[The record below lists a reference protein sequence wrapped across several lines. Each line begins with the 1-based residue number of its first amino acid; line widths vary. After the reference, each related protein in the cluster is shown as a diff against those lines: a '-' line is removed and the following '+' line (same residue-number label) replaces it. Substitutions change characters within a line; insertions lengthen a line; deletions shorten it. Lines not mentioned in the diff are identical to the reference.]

1 MADYS
6 WIEPST
12 KNIANLFG
20 LNPEAAAKGRALQSQ
35 QEYDA
40 ARTANTQADTGLSPY
55 RQRLLEAQAQTQ
67 AAQAGKYGADTTLT
81 GSKTK
86 EQELKNSSIGRL
98 LAAGQAATRNV
109 VGADGKTYSVFDHEA
124 YQNALSP
131 ADVSVGFGRDAT
143 DVERGMNLGQ
153 GRRLITSG
161 DPEKVRTGTI
171 LSGQAAAGGR
181 PDFAPTNAIAQT
193 FNTQQQAADQA
204 KAVEVA
210 KVRGSIA
217 QNIAGGQPGQPNQ
230 MELNRQAEGIKAG
243 AEWAMKVPFQG
254 GFLDEGQAYQLAQA
268 ARAANP
274 SLNPQDAITKFVRDN
289 PNMLK
294 GDSEWFGKNKVEF
307 PAGIP
312 VTVPAAPA
320 ARPVAP
326 APATA
331 EPVRITNDDSGKAA
345 YARLPSGTP
354 FVDPNGQRRIKP

>member
-20 LNPEAAAKGRALQSQ
+20 LNPEAAAKGRAMQSE
-35 QEYDA
+35 QEYNA
-40 ARTANTQADTGLSPY
+40 ARTANTQADTALSDY
-55 RQRLLEAQAQTQ
+55 RRRLLEAQAATQ
-67 AAQAGKYGADTTLT
+67 AAQAGKYGAEAGRAKSQDEGVKLT
-81 GSKTK
+81 NKIKG
-86 EQELKNSSIGRL
+86 SIGEAYRAYL
-98 LAAGQAATRNV
+98 TAPQEARREAAGTLGGLMVQLGGNPSQVADSMRNLESLVNSTSNPELAAQQAKVPAAFGPNTAFNAEER
-109 VGADGKTYSVFDHEA
+109 KQ
-124 YQNALSP
+124 YQS
-131 ADVSVGFGRDAT
+131 SR
-143 DVERGMNLGQ
+143 
-153 GRRLITSG
+153 
-161 DPEKVRTGTI
+161 
-171 LSGQAAAGGR
+171 AAA
-181 PDFAPTNAIAQT
+181 AQNQAIAV
-193 FNTQQQAADQA
+193 QQERN
-204 KAVEVA
+204 K
-210 KVRGSIA
+210 GSIA
-217 QNIAGGQPGQPNQ
+217 QTLAKGGQPGQPNQ

-289 PNMLK
+289 PKMLK

-312 VTVPAAPA
+312 VTVPAAPS

>member
-67 AAQAGKYGADTTLT
+67 AAQAGKFGADTRFRNTETEGLA
-81 GSKTK
+81 
-86 EQELKNSSIGRL
+86 EQQRQLKIAQQFINDNFTMDASGRPVPKP
-98 LAAGQAATRNV
+98 GT
-109 VGADGKTYSVFDHEA
+109 
-124 YQNALSP
+124 
-131 ADVSVGFGRDAT
+131 
-143 DVERGMNLGQ
+143 LGQ
-153 GRRLITSG
+153 TMAA
-161 DPEKVRTGTI
+161 VV
-171 LSGQAAAGGR
+171 AAGGVKNISNSGQVIK
-181 PDFAPTNAIAQT
+181 DYSLIGAPTSREANLLAGGANATAAAKPTFAGTDEQAQAMT
-193 FNTQQQAADQA
+193 LQQQAADQA
-204 KAVEVA
+204 KAIEVA
-210 KVRGSIA
+210 KVRGTIA
-217 QNIAGGQPGQPNQ
+217 QTLAKGGQPGQPSSRDLLNQ
-230 MELNRQAEGIKAG
+230 AEAIKIGAGYAQTVPQNGLELNEVQA
-243 AEWAMKVPFQG
+243 
-254 GFLDEGQAYQLAQA
+254 LQLSRAAQA
-268 ARAANP
+268 ANP
-274 SLNPQDAITKFVRDN
+274 NLNPQDAIDKFVRDN
-289 PNMLK
+289 PDMIKDGGWWSSNT
-294 GDSEWFGKNKVEF
+294 FNI
-307 PAGIP
+307 PA
-312 VTVPAAPA
+312 TDRAAPA